1 MISEDDATDEDF
13 IDMDS
18 QNEAPIN
25 NHVSRVASDTEKV
38 AVNESLN
45 SQSMSIVLDAT
56 NESSPEVRAMS
67 VAVNAVVKTAFT
79 DEDDP
84 KSLVAKDSASKFVQL
99 ELRQ

>member
-67 VAVNAVVKTAFT
+67 VAVNAVVETAFT
-79 DEDDP
+79 DKDDP